1 MQTNT
6 AKFTGKPV
14 EVVPAGTVSTM
25 KTPQKSML
33 RSIMPA
39 FVALGFGGLV
49 CMFMP
54 AASAELNLTFVGTL
68 FSTLFAALTSIM
80 PSFETFI
87 DAGFPLLIKIIIY
100 VAIIGVIGLGLYFFR
115 EVIQKIIHMI
125 GF

>member
-6 AKFTGKPV
+6 AKFTGKPL
-14 EVVPAGTVSTM
+14 EVVPAGKVSTM
-25 KTPQKSML
+25 KKPDVSML

-39 FVALGFGGLV
+39 FLALGFGGLV